1 MFGVIA
7 YSVLYKLKRINSK
20 VFLHQ
25 SLSFKAFFFLV
36 FLYCNFSFVHF
47 SYSFYPYINT
57 LIQTYNRFSSL
68 IVIFYKRALFNHVL
82 HWLVTLNTGSS
93 LWRALSLME
102 TVCEAVYNHTY
113 SIGQSQ
119 VYIQAPHD
127 FLFTN
132 AVLTIRRQWYIWSL
146 F

>member
-1 MFGVIA
+1 MCCINRKELTRKFFYTKVC
-7 YSVLYKLKRINSK
+7 LLKL
-20 VFLHQ
+20 
-25 SLSFKAFFFLV
+25 FFF

-47 SYSFYPYINT
+47 SSSLFWSRNPYINT

-113 SIGQSQ
+113 SISQSQ
-119 VYIQAPHD
+119 VYIQTPHD

>member
-1 MFGVIA
+1 M
-7 YSVLYKLKRINSK
+7 LYKLKELTRKFFYTNVCLLK
-20 VFLHQ
+20 L
-25 SLSFKAFFFLV
+25 FFFF

-47 SYSFYPYINT
+47 SYSLFLSRNPYINT

-113 SIGQSQ
+113 SISQSQ
-119 VYIQAPHD
+119 VYIQTPHD